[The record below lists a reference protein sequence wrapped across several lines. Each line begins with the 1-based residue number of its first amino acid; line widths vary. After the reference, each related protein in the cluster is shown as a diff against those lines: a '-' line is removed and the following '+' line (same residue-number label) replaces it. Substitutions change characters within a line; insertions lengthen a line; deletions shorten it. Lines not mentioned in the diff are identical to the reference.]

1 MISEKIGT
9 NEAARL
15 TCIKP
20 SGTTSLVLGTA
31 SGIHAWHNDYYLRT
45 MRFNKTEDIAT
56 YMIINHPELVED
68 DVLRPNDTICLRIP
82 VKAPEGSI
90 YRTETA
96 LDTLER
102 VKKFSQEWINEGH
115 INGAN
120 THNVS
125 ATVSIDKNR
134 KYKQSYGYVLLDLS
148 KTAEEQD
155 DIQYGY
161 KDEWEVVGDW
171 MWENREHYNGLSVLN
186 YDGGSYTQAPFE
198 DITEEKYNNLISHL
212 KSVDLRNVIEMD
224 DTVDF
229 GAIQAC
235 GGGACEV
242 NI

>member
-1 MISEKIGT
+1 VCSSD
-9 NEAARL
+9 L
-15 TCIKP
+15 
-20 SGTTSLVLGTA
+20 
-31 SGIHAWHNDYYLRT
+31 
-45 MRFNKTEDIAT
+45 RFNKTKDIAT

-125 ATVSIDKNR
+125 ATVSIDKGRMYNSH
-134 KYKQSYGYVLLDLS
+134 YKTGKDVRN
-148 KTAEEQD
+148 T
-155 DIQYGY
+155 IF
-161 KDEWEVVGDW
+161 DEWEAVGAW
-171 MWENREHYNGLSVLN
+171 MWNNRNVYNGLSVLN

-198 DITEEKYNNLISHL
+198 DITEEKYNDLISHL